1 MIIVLTAIVD
11 FALIAALTFL
21 AMSYLKR
28 KRIAQRLKEKCTRE
42 FKQQEED
49 MLLRY
54 KTIFNTALSDM
65 FYSDADGVLK
75 NLNQEACDTFHK
87 TKEGLTNGEHTID
100 EVLGPES
107 RSDFEYF
114 YATRLPDTPDGMY
127 YEQQVV
133 PIRNKEQQLIGF
145 FHTGRD
151 VSEAVHFAHQLT
163 ASGKELA
170 QANENLQ
177 TYIHNINYVLQVGGV
192 RLALYSPKDHTLT
205 IFKESDT
212 VLFTL
217 TQSRCMTL
225 LDEPSKRKA
234 MRALNNMDNLVQKPI
249 DIHLRTIVR
258 QKDGLPLHL
267 HLLLHPTFDEDG
279 QVEGYFG
286 LCRDESEI
294 VSKEHQL
301 ANESK
306 KAQEVEHVKNVFL
319 HNMSYEIRI
328 PLTSVVGFAEL
339 LEYSSDPEEESMFI
353 EQIKQNSTHLLNLIN
368 DILFLSRIDADM
380 IEINEQPADIAGLFG
395 SFCENGWLK
404 HKKEGVNYIVENNYH
419 HLVVI
424 IDAPHLNNIIAQ
436 ITANAAQHTDE
447 GSVTARYEY
456 MNNKL
461 VVAIE
466 DTGSGIS
473 SETQKHL
480 FDRFSSDKTGGTGLG
495 LPICQALTTKMGGSI
510 SIRSKLKK
518 GTTVWITIP
527 CKAIEIDRKKA
538 I

>member
-1 MIIVLTAIVD
+1 MIIVLLAIVNII
-11 FALIAALTFL
+11 LIAALTCL
-21 AMSYLKR
+21 AMSYLKKR
-28 KRIAQRLKEKCTRE
+28 RIAQRLKEKCT
-42 FKQQEED
+42 KKLKKQEED

-65 FYSDADGVLK
+65 IYYDAQGILT
-75 NLNQEACDTFHK
+75 NLNREACDTFNK
-87 TKEGLTNGEHTID
+87 TREEMTSGHHTIH
-100 EVLGPES
+100 EVLGLE
-107 RSDFEYF
+107 RCDDFEYF
-114 YATRLPDTPDGMY
+114 YATRLPDTPGGLY
-127 YEQQVV
+127 YEQQAM
-133 PIRNKEQQLIGF
+133 PIHNKEQQLIGF

-151 VSEAVHFAHQLT
+151 VSEAVNFAHQLT
-163 ASGKELA
+163 ASGKQLA

-177 TYIHNINYVLQVGGV
+177 TYISNINYVLQVGGV
-192 RLALYSPKDHTLT
+192 RQTVYSPKDHTLR

-212 VLFTL
+212 VMYTL

-234 MRALNNMDNLVQKPI
+234 MRALNSMDGLTRKPI
-249 DIHLRTIVR
+249 NIHLRTIVR
-258 QKDGLPLHL
+258 QKDGPHYLHL
-267 HLLLHPTFDEDG
+267 SLQPTFGESG
-279 QVEGYFG
+279 RVESYFG

-339 LEYSSDPEEESMFI
+339 LEYSSDPEEENMFI

-404 HKKEGVNYIVENNYH
+404 HKKEGVNYIAENNYH

-424 IDAPHLNNIIAQ
+424 IDATHLSHIIAQ
-436 ITANAAQHTDE
+436 ITANAAQHTSD
-447 GSVTARYEY
+447 GSVIARYEY
-456 MNNKL
+456 MSNRL
-461 VVAIE
+461 VVTIE

-473 SETQKHL
+473 AEAQRHL
-480 FDRFSSDKTGGTGLG
+480 FDRFSSENSGGTGLG
-495 LPICQALTTKMGGSI
+495 LPICQALTAKMGGNI

-518 GTTVWITIP
+518 GTTVWIALP
-527 CKAIEIDRKKA
+527 CKALEIDRKKA